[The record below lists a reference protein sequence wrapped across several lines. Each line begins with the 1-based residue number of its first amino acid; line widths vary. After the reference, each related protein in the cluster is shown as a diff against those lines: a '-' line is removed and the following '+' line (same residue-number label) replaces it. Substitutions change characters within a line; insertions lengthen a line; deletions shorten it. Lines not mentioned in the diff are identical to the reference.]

1 MSNANETLE
10 RQNEKNSQRDSGSSI
25 FAKSFGLPRSN
36 KIGAE
41 TVSKQGDGIDED
53 QVYD

>member
-25 FAKSFGLPRSN
+25 FAKGFGLPRSN

-41 TVSKQGDGIDED
+41 TNSKQNEIIDED
-53 QVYD
+53 